1 MRVFG
6 IVLAIAIV
14 IGLGAAVYLQK
25 NRFESASTT
34 ADTMTQLQDAQRTN
48 AAEISDLQ
56 KQVQG
61 LKAQLQASGQ
71 QDIAD
76 LKNQIAAEQGERK
89 LLSDQ
94 LNGLS
99 ERVNSLVRANA
110 AETAPPQ
117 APAARRRRR

>member
-6 IVLAIAIV
+6 IVLAIIIV
-14 IGLGAAVYLQK
+14 IGLGAAVYSQK
-25 NRFESASTT
+25 DRFGSTSTT
-34 ADTMTQLQDAQRTN
+34 AGSMTQLRDAEKNN

-61 LKAQLQASGQ
+61 LKAQLQTSGQ

-89 LLSDQ
+89 MLSDQ

-99 ERVNSLVRANA
+99 ARVNSLVKANA

-117 APAARRRRR
+117 ATAPRRRRR